1 MIISVIVPIY
11 NIETYISKCIDSILN
26 QTFKDFQLI
35 LVDDGS
41 TDKSG
46 LICDQ
51 YAKQHSN
58 VLVIH
63 QKNQGLSASR
73 NNGLKMADGKYVT
86 FIDGD
91 DLVSRHYLEILFK
104 PISSGTVSL
113 SACTHS
119 VISENVSR
127 FLDKDYCSDSDVRIV
142 PGKKA
147 VETIFENNA
156 AEAAWGVLAPKTI
169 WEKNLFPVGRAY
181 EDLPVTW
188 KVYLQCDKIA
198 FIKKDLY
205 GYRFRRSSISKL
217 PSLKNMRDYKLSME
231 DLESGLEEESSISKV
246 SSSFCLC
253 LNSIR
258 LYNQLSKLPSDD
270 KEILSLKKWSRDFFL
285 KHYFKIIFSLKGN
298 VKQRIRF
305 IVFLF
310 SPRFEVYLTKKYFEN
325 K

>member
-91 DLVSRHYLEILFK
+91 DLVSSHYLEILFK

-113 SACTHS
+113 SACAHS
-119 VISENVSR
+119 VISENVSI
-127 FLDKDYCSDSDVRIV
+127 FPEKDYCSDCDVRIV
-142 PGKKA
+142 SGQTA
-147 VETIFENNA
+147 VETILENNA

-169 WEKNLFPVGRAY
+169 WERNPFPVGRAY